1 MYPKE
6 LLPGIDMYVIMLAV
20 AAVSAIAIFRLL
32 ADNRRVTGKLQ
43 NICLFGAVAAI
54 GLGYYSAVL
63 FQALYNI
70 PKNGG
75 FVINSSTGA
84 TFYGG
89 LIGGAVVFLAIY
101 FIAGRIMF
109 GKSGAHVK
117 ELFTV
122 LDVAA
127 ACIVIAHGFGRLGCL
142 FAGCCHGAETDA
154 WYGIYMS
161 NIGKTVVPTQLFEA
175 LFLFALF
182 GLFLYRVLKGKTYNL
197 ALYMML
203 YGIWRFFLE
212 YARADYRGTT
222 LVNFLTPSQLTAVA
236 MVVGAVVL
244 FVVQRYLAKK
254 LPADN
259 GEIA

>member
-6 LLPGIDMYVIMLAV
+6 ILPGIDMYLIMLCI
-20 AAVSAIAIFRLL
+20 AAISAIAIFRIL
-32 ADNRRVTGKLQ
+32 ADKRKVTGRLQ
-43 NICLFGAVAAI
+43 NLCLYAAVAAR
-54 GLGYYSAVL
+54 GLGYGSAVL
-63 FQALYNI
+63 FQAFYNI
-70 PKNGG
+70 PKNNG

-89 LIGGAVVFLAIY
+89 LIGGAAVFLSIY

-109 GKSGAHVK
+109 GKRGAHIK

-122 LDVAA
+122 FDVAA

-142 FAGCCHGAETDA
+142 FAGCCHGAETDS

-161 NIGKTVVPTQLFEA
+161 SIGKTVVPTQLFEA

-182 GLFLYRVLKGKTYNL
+182 GLFLYRVLKGKTYDL
-197 ALYMML
+197 ALYMAL
-203 YGIWRFFLE
+203 YGIWRFLLE

-222 LVNFLTPSQLTAVA
+222 LVSFMTPSQLTAVA
-236 MVVGAVVL
+236 MVVGAVAL
-244 FVVQRYLAKK
+244 FLVQRYLMKK
-254 LPADN
+254 SLTDN
-259 GEIA
+259 GEAA

>member
-6 LLPGIDMYVIMLAV
+6 ILPGIDMYVIMLTV
-20 AAVSAIAIFRLL
+20 AAVSAIAIFRIL
-32 ADNRRVTGKLQ
+32 ADKRRVTAKLQ
-43 NICLFGAVAAI
+43 NLCLFAAVAAI
-54 GLGYYSAVL
+54 TLGYYSAVL

-70 PKNGG
+70 PKNNG
-75 FVINSSTGA
+75 FVINASTGA

-109 GKSGAHVK
+109 GKGGAHTK

-122 LDVAA
+122 LDIAA
-127 ACIVIAHGFGRLGCL
+127 ACVVIAHGFGRLGCL
-142 FAGCCHGAETDA
+142 FAGCCHGAETEA

-161 NIGKTVVPTQLFEA
+161 SIGKTVVPTQLFEA

-182 GLFLYRVLKGKTYNL
+182 ALFLYRVLKGKTYDL
-197 ALYMML
+197 ALYMAL

-212 YARADYRGTT
+212 YARDDYRGTT
-222 LVNFLTPSQLTAVA
+222 LVSFVTPSQLTAII
-236 MVVGAVVL
+236 MVLGAVAL
-244 FVVQRYLAKK
+244 FLAQRYLVKK
-254 LPADN
+254 SLTDN
-259 GEIA
+259 GEAA